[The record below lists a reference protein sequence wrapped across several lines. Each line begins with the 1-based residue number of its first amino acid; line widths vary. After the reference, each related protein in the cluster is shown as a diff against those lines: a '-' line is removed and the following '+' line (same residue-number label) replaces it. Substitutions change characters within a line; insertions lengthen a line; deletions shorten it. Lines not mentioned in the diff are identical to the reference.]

1 MRSNRL
7 LMIML
12 LVLVHSFISCD
23 GAAYHLQEDVEHVS
37 NALSQNT
44 ITADNDQGQS
54 DNQPPVEIH
63 AHQHCHCGYYST
75 LSHAIIPQQSKPSVL
90 VYYHGLNYPPDVP
103 PPNSFS

>member
-1 MRSNRL
+1 MRSNYFL
-7 LMIML
+7 VVIL

-23 GAAYHLQEDVEHVS
+23 AAAYHLQEEVDHVS
-37 NALSQNT
+37 HIHSL
-44 ITADNDQGQS
+44 ADTNDEDAQS
-54 DNQPPVEIH
+54 PTEIH

-90 VYYHGLNYPPDVP
+90 VYYHSLNYPPDVP